1 MVCDCFRAR
10 RFFSKADPK
19 EMEKGFSGEGNLQ
32 KIVEESQELLSVCP
46 WVGLAHVLSAPSEVC
61 VSRVGCVSAFLI
73 LV

>member
-1 MVCDCFRAR
+1 
-10 RFFSKADPK
+10 
-19 EMEKGFSGEGNLQ
+19 MEKGFSGEGNLQ
-32 KIVEESQELLSVCP
+32 KIVEDSQELLSVCP